1 MWFIL
6 GYIVRSR
13 GGVGISVVFVRRERC
28 LERVMIWEKRVK
40 ESKEMRRKESSYM
53 FFGIKIIV

>member
-1 MWFIL
+1 M
-6 GYIVRSR
+6 
-13 GGVGISVVFVRRERC
+13 VVFVRRERC